1 MQNPLNVLI
10 GNTKSQIIYCLEEKP
25 LTFSQLVEYTEKSL
39 IPLMEEKFVTKG
51 EFSEFKS
58 RVYRDLDSLITK
70 VDKKNFLLY

>member
-1 MQNPLNVLI
+1 M
-10 GNTKSQIIYCLEEKP
+10 EEKP